1 MLLRVEAVD
10 AVLRLGGR
18 GHPIVLLSFLLYLH
32 PNLYSVKDVL
42 SETLEGRGGG
52 GGHAFYSNVCV
63 AVLRGRLKAPCC
75 VNFNWRSLKG

>member
-18 GHPIVLLSFLLYLH
+18 GYPIVLLSFLLYLH

-42 SETLEGRGGG
+42 SETPEGGEGG
-52 GGHAFYSNVCV
+52 AII
-63 AVLRGRLKAPCC
+63 
-75 VNFNWRSLKG
+75 